1 MDPVATAVQQLAEN
15 VGGEGG
21 RSGREPIDVME
32 AFRETYTNLQ
42 RYCHMSTV
50 EELPLWN
57 RLARGGKGEQ
67 DKSILQQELT

>member
-15 VGGEGG
+15 VGG
-21 RSGREPIDVME
+21 EPIDVME